1 MCGPLLPF
9 HEDDTLILQILATE
23 AADTSA
29 AALLE
34 LTVSH
39 NAGDIAA
46 GQVVLDIASGEDSDN
61 DSTGPV

>member
-9 HEDDTLILQILATE
+9 HEDDTLILQILTTE
-23 AADTSA
+23 AVDTSA

-34 LTVSH
+34 LTANH

-46 GQVVLDIASGEDSDN
+46 GHILLDIASGEGSEN
-61 DSTGPV
+61 DSTGPM